1 MRLRFSLRSRGEPPA
16 DLSMTRTAPSNV
28 KLMTATPT
36 PQPHAALDRGRLALH
51 RYAVGVA
58 VATALLLFAG
68 GLVTSTG
75 SGLAVPDWP
84 LSYGE
89 LMPPMVGNI
98 RYEHGHRMVA
108 TAVGF
113 LTVVL
118 ALWAWRREPRRAVRR
133 LAFVALG
140 AVILQGTL
148 GGLTVLF
155 FLPAPIS
162 VAHATL
168 AQTFF
173 CMIVSI
179 ALFTSPGWIRS
190 TQASEAAGETGL
202 ELRRLA
208 LGTTVAIYLQ
218 LILGAVMRH
227 IEAGLAIPD
236 FPLAFGR
243 LVPPFTSAGIAVH
256 FAHRLG
262 AVVVATCVVW
272 TVSRVLRQHGGVEA
286 LRRPALLLAALV
298 VVQIGLG
305 ATTVWTRKAV
315 LPTTFHVLCGALL
328 LVTSLVLT
336 LRAYRLLPAVRRS
349 RLPLGSL
356 EVAT

>member
-1 MRLRFSLRSRGEPPA
+1 MGH
-16 DLSMTRTAPSNV
+16 M
-28 KLMTATPT
+28 M
-36 PQPHAALDRGRLALH
+36 LH

-58 VATALLLFAG
+58 IATGLLVFAG

-89 LMPPMVGNI
+89 LMPPMVGNV
-98 RYEHGHRMVA
+98 RFEHGHRMVA
-108 TAVGF
+108 STVGF
-113 LTVVL
+113 LTVIL
-118 ALWAWRREPRRAVRR
+118 ALWAWRREPRRAVRW
-133 LAFVALG
+133 LAYAALA
-140 AVILQGTL
+140 AVIVQGTL

-173 CMIVSI
+173 CMIVAF
-179 ALFTSPGWIRS
+179 ALVTSPGW
-190 TQASEAAGETGL
+190 
-202 ELRRLA
+202 LRREPAQIEAGAGVALRTLA
-208 LGTTVAIYLQ
+208 PVTTGVVYVQ
-218 LILGAVMRH
+218 LIVGAVMRH

-236 FPLAFGR
+236 FPLAMGR
-243 LVPPFTSAGIAVH
+243 LVPPFDSPGIAVH
-256 FAHRLG
+256 FSHRLG
-262 AVVVATCVVW
+262 ALAVAVAAAW
-272 TVSRVLRQHGGVEA
+272 TVGRVLRRHRDVA
-286 LRRPALLLAALV
+286 SLRNPALVLAGLV
-298 VVQIGLG
+298 LVQIALG

-315 LPTTFHVLCGALL
+315 LPTTFHVLCGALI

-336 LRAYRLLPAVRRS
+336 LRVRRAFPAQ
-349 RLPLGSL
+349 RRVAVPFAMP

>member
-1 MRLRFSLRSRGEPPA
+1 M
-16 DLSMTRTAPSNV
+16 
-28 KLMTATPT
+28 TPT
-36 PQPHAALDRGRLALH
+36 TITHPTDPAAALDRGRLALH
-51 RYAVGVA
+51 CYAVGVA
-58 VATALLLFAG
+58 IATGLLVFAG

-98 RYEHGHRMVA
+98 RFEHGHRMVA
-108 TAVGF
+108 SGVGF

-118 ALWAWRREPRRAVRR
+118 ALWAWRREPRRSVRR
-133 LAFVALG
+133 LAYAALA
-140 AVILQGTL
+140 AVIVQGIL
-148 GGLTVLF
+148 GGLTVRF

-173 CMIVSI
+173 CMVVTF
-179 ALFTSPGWIRS
+179 ALVTSPGW
-190 TQASEAAGETGL
+190 
-202 ELRRLA
+202 LRREPAVAEPEAGARSSTLA
-208 LGTTVAIYLQ
+208 MATTLVIYLQ

-243 LVPPFTSAGIAVH
+243 LVPPFTSAGVAVH
-256 FAHRLG
+256 FAHRVG
-262 AVVVATCVVW
+262 ALLVVIAVAC
-272 TVSRVLRQHGGVEA
+272 TVRRVLQRHGNLA
-286 LRRPALLLAALV
+286 LLRRPALILAGLV
-298 VVQIGLG
+298 TVQIALG

-315 LPTTFHVLCGALL
+315 LPTTFHVLCGALV

-336 LRAYRLLPAVRRS
+336 LRTRRLVPVERRA
-349 RLPLGSL
+349 RVPFATP

>member
-1 MRLRFSLRSRGEPPA
+1 M
-16 DLSMTRTAPSNV
+16 
-28 KLMTATPT
+28 
-36 PQPHAALDRGRLALH
+36 ALDRGRLALH
-51 RYAVGVA
+51 RYAVFVA
-58 VATALLLFAG
+58 VATAMLVFAG

-98 RYEHGHRMVA
+98 RFEHGHRMVA
-108 TAVGF
+108 SAVGF

-118 ALWAWRREPRRAVRR
+118 AVWAWRREPRRAVRR
-133 LAFVALG
+133 LAFAALG
-140 AVILQGTL
+140 AVILQGVL

-173 CMIVSI
+173 CLVVTF
-179 ALFTSPGWIRS
+179 ALLTSPGWLRHEPQITTPES
-190 TQASEAAGETGL
+190 GF
-202 ELRRLA
+202 ELRTLA
-208 LGTTVAIYLQ
+208 TATTAVIYVQ

-243 LVPPFTSAGIAVH
+243 LVPPFTSAGVAVH
-256 FAHRLG
+256 FAHRVG
-262 AVVVATCVVW
+262 ALVVCVCIAW
-272 TVSRVLRQHGGVEA
+272 TAGRVLRRHAAVA
-286 LRRPALLLAALV
+286 SLRRPALALAALV
-298 VVQIGLG
+298 VLQIGLG

-315 LPTTFHVLCGALL
+315 LPTTFHVLCGALI

-336 LRAYRLLPAVRRS
+336 LRTYRLAPAARRVRM
-349 RLPLGSL
+349 PLASP

>member
-1 MRLRFSLRSRGEPPA
+1 
-16 DLSMTRTAPSNV
+16 MTPTTITHPTAPS
-28 KLMTATPT
+28 P
-36 PQPHAALDRGRLALH
+36 ALDRGRLALH
-51 RYAVGVA
+51 CYAVGVA
-58 VATALLLFAG
+58 IATGLLVFAG

-98 RYEHGHRMVA
+98 RFEHGHRMVA

-118 ALWAWRREPRRAVRR
+118 AVWAWRREPRRAVRR
-133 LAFVALG
+133 LAFAALA
-140 AVILQGTL
+140 AVIVQGIL
-148 GGLTVLF
+148 GGLTVRF

-173 CMIVSI
+173 CMVVAF
-179 ALFTSPGWIRS
+179 ALVTSPGW
-190 TQASEAAGETGL
+190 
-202 ELRRLA
+202 LRREPAIVEPEAGASLRT
-208 LGTTVAIYLQ
+208 LTTVTTLVIYVQ

-256 FAHRLG
+256 FAHRVG
-262 AVVVATCVVW
+262 ALVVVSLVAW
-272 TVSRVLRQHGGVEA
+272 TVRCVLHRHRAVA
-286 LRRPALLLAALV
+286 SLRRPALVLAGLIL
-298 VVQIGLG
+298 VQIALG

-315 LPTTFHVLCGALL
+315 LPTTFHVLCGALVL
-328 LVTSLVLT
+328 ITSLVLT
-336 LRAYRLLPAVRRS
+336 LRTRRLAPVERRVRV
-349 RLPLGSL
+349 PFGSP

>member
-1 MRLRFSLRSRGEPPA
+1 MSR
-16 DLSMTRTAPSNV
+16 M
-28 KLMTATPT
+28 M
-36 PQPHAALDRGRLALH
+36 LH

-58 VATALLLFAG
+58 IATGLLVFAG

-89 LMPPMVGNI
+89 LMPPMVGNV
-98 RYEHGHRMVA
+98 RFEHGHRMVA
-108 TAVGF
+108 STVGF
-113 LTVVL
+113 LTVIL

-133 LAFVALG
+133 LAYAALA
-140 AVILQGTL
+140 AVIVQGTL

-173 CMIVSI
+173 CMIVAF
-179 ALFTSPGWIRS
+179 ALVTSPGW
-190 TQASEAAGETGL
+190 
-202 ELRRLA
+202 LRREPAQIEAGAGVALRTLA
-208 LGTTVAIYLQ
+208 TVTTGVVYVQ
-218 LILGAVMRH
+218 LIVGAVMRH

-236 FPLAFGR
+236 FPLAMGR
-243 LVPPFTSAGIAVH
+243 LVPPFDSPGIAVH
-256 FAHRLG
+256 FSHRLG
-262 AVVVATCVVW
+262 ALAVAVAAAW
-272 TVSRVLRQHGGVEA
+272 TVGRVLRRHRDVA
-286 LRRPALLLAALV
+286 SLRNPALVLAGLV
-298 VVQIGLG
+298 LVQIALG

-315 LPTTFHVLCGALL
+315 LPTTFHVLCGALI

-336 LRAYRLLPAVRRS
+336 LRVRRAFPAQ
-349 RLPLGSL
+349 RRVAVPFAMP